1 MPLTL
6 NRQIVTRIGVHP
18 PIRDQI
24 ADHIRQAI
32 ATGDLQPGERIPSE
46 PEIATLVEADRT
58 TVRYA
63 LSVLANEGLLIRR
76 RGKPTLVAEKAPVR
90 QLDTQRYRE
99 ELARLRAGHRP
110 DTAAF
115 VTDHGAIWDAY
126 TCDPIEYDEE
136 PANDAD
142 AHYLQVKKGTKVMRR
157 RMVKRLDD
165 KPIQIQRS
173 TVPMRIAK
181 GTVLADQKA
190 QPYPGGTLAELYD
203 AGLIPDG
210 ATLTVIEEA
219 TGRMPNTR
227 ERQLLQ
233 LEVPGP
239 VWDIVRVFLVNGVP
253 VEVSRVIAPMARNV
267 LRFETEI
274 GAS

>member
-46 PEIATLVEADRT
+46 PEIAKHVEADRT

-63 LSVLANEGLLIRR
+63 LGILASEGLLVRR
-76 RGKPTLVAEKAPVR
+76 RGKPTLVAEKASIR
-90 QLDTQRYRE
+90 QLDTKRYRD
-99 ELARLRAGHRP
+99 ELALLRAGERP

-115 VTDHGAIWDAY
+115 VTDHGAIWGAY
-126 TCDPIEYDEE
+126 TCDPIEYSEE

-181 GTVLADQKA
+181 GTVLADQNS

-210 ATLTVIEEA
+210 ATLTVTEEA
-219 TGRMPNTR
+219 TGRAPNTR

-267 LRFETEI
+267 LRYETTV
-274 GAS
+274 S